1 MCVEE
6 GGKVEVATS
15 EEGRMVDALATRA
28 DEGRGNAAKSHGEPL
43 AGRSVDIRM
52 GQPPSRDGEGPPN
65 GGRQVGELKHLSTPK
80 KRDNS
85 RSSGER
91 TGSSPNPLRA
101 IPCRG
106 CVEGVE
112 GPSEARQQLSS
123 SYKTCV

>member
-1 MCVEE
+1 MRCKCLVSPACTVPEHICAEE

-52 GQPPSRDGEGPPN
+52 GQPPSRDGEGPTLC
-65 GGRQVGELKHLSTPK
+65 GGQVGELKHLSTPK

-91 TGSSPNPLRA
+91 TGRSPNLTHV

-106 CVEGVE
+106 CV
-112 GPSEARQQLSS
+112 
-123 SYKTCV
+123 